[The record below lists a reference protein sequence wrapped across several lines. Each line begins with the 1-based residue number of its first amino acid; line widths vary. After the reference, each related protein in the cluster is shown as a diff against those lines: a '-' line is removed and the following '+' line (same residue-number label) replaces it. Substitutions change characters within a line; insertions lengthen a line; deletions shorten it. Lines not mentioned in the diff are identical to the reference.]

1 MGRYKNNEVIN
12 QIVEK
17 QPQNIQEELKRY
29 IYKMLRVYGSIEEF
43 QKVYITNLINGEN
56 IVPKNLRRAF
66 VCYLDINQPDFV
78 CREQFEYMQL
88 LEKIYE
94 NSGILIIN
102 SENSAL
108 MWQNIMKKLSL
119 REQDVVI
126 KHFGLYGKTET
137 LSEIAGEYN
146 VTKECIRQI
155 EERSILKLREEKC
168 RKIFAP
174 FVEDVI
180 DANREAEIVR
190 QFFKNNGIFR
200 DDSKQ
205 TINNLPTFERL
216 LEIAMAEQTN
226 RLKDANLIMNLA
238 QIKRARIIDSAFQV
252 SVEVKKLKYLSK
264 RAKNR
269 YNGKEII
276 YNEDVVGLSQDI
288 PKNVL
293 MAIYKQASES
303 EAAKEYI
310 NKLKRVKGIIK
321 NHPDPKIKENPT
333 LEEVGINARVSKIL
347 ESENIKTLSD
357 LLTYSM
363 YELKQIKSLSKNSIV
378 SIALVLHKYGFAI
391 EDNEIEQEIIK
402 DKLTKKQAKK
412 VNIEEVGFSQRV
424 MLGLKRAGI
433 NTLGDLINYSAEE
446 ILNIKNIGEKCI
458 EEIIFALNL
467 RGLKL
472 EDNEKAKKNNSID
485 EKYDFSYF
493 QQPEPEQDDNP
504 SEAYIIALQLF
515 DEFCK
520 PETTEIDR
528 IRIKNEIQSL
538 FKDLDECEALQIRAK
553 IYKQIENIGKECNKG
568 EKKEIEKKP
577 ASKRKRAAKKNQTKN
592 DSRDIE

>member
-303 EAAKEYI
+303 EAAKE
-310 NKLKRVKGIIK
+310 
-321 NHPDPKIKENPT
+321 
-333 LEEVGINARVSKIL
+333 
-347 ESENIKTLSD
+347 
-357 LLTYSM
+357 
-363 YELKQIKSLSKNSIV
+363 
-378 SIALVLHKYGFAI
+378 
-391 EDNEIEQEIIK
+391 
-402 DKLTKKQAKK
+402 
-412 VNIEEVGFSQRV
+412 
-424 MLGLKRAGI
+424 
-433 NTLGDLINYSAEE
+433 
-446 ILNIKNIGEKCI
+446 
-458 EEIIFALNL
+458 
-467 RGLKL
+467 
-472 EDNEKAKKNNSID
+472 
-485 EKYDFSYF
+485 
-493 QQPEPEQDDNP
+493 
-504 SEAYIIALQLF
+504 
-515 DEFCK
+515 
-520 PETTEIDR
+520 
-528 IRIKNEIQSL
+528 
-538 FKDLDECEALQIRAK
+538 
-553 IYKQIENIGKECNKG
+553 
-568 EKKEIEKKP
+568 
-577 ASKRKRAAKKNQTKN
+577 
-592 DSRDIE
+592 